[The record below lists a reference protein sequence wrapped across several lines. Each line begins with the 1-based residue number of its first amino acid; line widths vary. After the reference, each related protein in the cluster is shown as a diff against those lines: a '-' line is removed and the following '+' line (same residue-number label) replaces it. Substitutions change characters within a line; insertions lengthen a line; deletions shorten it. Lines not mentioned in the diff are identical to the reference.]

1 MAMRDELVR
10 RAQAGDRDALVRLV
24 EREQAHVYTLA
35 MAVTRNWTDAA
46 DATQET
52 FVRMLRSL
60 NTFRADG
67 DAAFSTWL
75 HRLTI
80 NVCVDDVRQRRRAPM
95 PLHAQATAARGVPIC
110 ELADNDASVQ
120 PEQRALQ
127 NESAAE
133 VRAALATLPPAQRAA
148 MTLRYLEDTSYE
160 QAAAL
165 LGLPI
170 NTVKSHIHRARQSL
184 GRRLSAAV

>member
-1 MAMRDELVR
+1 MAVRDELVR
-10 RAQAGDRDALVRLV
+10 RAQAGDRDALVRLI

-35 MAVTRNWTDAA
+35 MAVTRNSTDAA

-60 NTFRADG
+60 NTFRG
-67 DAAFSTWL
+67 DAGAAFSTWL

-80 NVCVDDVRQRRRAPM
+80 NVCLDHLRQRRPAPM
-95 PLHAQATAARGVPIC
+95 PLDAEYPAARGVAVC
-110 ELADNDASVQ
+110 ELADNDAWIQ

-165 LGLPI
+165 LGLPM

-184 GRRLSAAV
+184 GRRLCAAV